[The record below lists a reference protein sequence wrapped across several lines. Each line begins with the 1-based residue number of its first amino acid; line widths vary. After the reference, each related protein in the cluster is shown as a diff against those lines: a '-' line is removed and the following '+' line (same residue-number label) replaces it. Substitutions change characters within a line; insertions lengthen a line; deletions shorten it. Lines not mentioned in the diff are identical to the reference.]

1 MTING
6 EENGE
11 NNYFEKKTP
20 CILTFNMK
28 NKYIHFILYFF
39 LPAFGSMLQFLIVF
53 FTTYMLCDLEDFK
66 VTFRMQSF
74 PRSFFS
80 RKKEVRNNHLTV
92 F

>member
-6 EENGE
+6 EENGK

-39 LPAFGSMLQFLIVF
+39 LPAFGSMLQFNRFLIK
-53 FTTYMLCDLEDFK
+53 LCGICYVTLKISKLHLECK
-66 VTFRMQSF
+66 AFRVLSS
-74 PRSFFS
+74 PGK
-80 RKKEVRNNHLTV
+80 RK
-92 F
+92 